1 MREHGQLIN
10 RALPAHLRARSLDR
24 SRYDTRWALRR
35 PDGVIR
41 GWADM
46 AIETSE
52 HGAMIPLRRWID
64 GQQLAKDSGNPYLI
78 FGRFGDNTYVARHDE
93 VAEHLLGGRAELEPC
108 IFIPIRMFDTSA
120 MAKLSSERGAASSA
134 SCR

>member
-1 MREHGQLIN
+1 MKQHGIAIN
-10 RALPAHLRARSLDR
+10 GVLPQGLRAKALDR
-24 SRYDTRWALRR
+24 QRYDTRWALRR

-46 AIETSE
+46 AIQTNAD
-52 HGAMIPLRRWID
+52 GAMIPLRRWMD

-78 FGRFGDNTYVARHDE
+78 FGRFGDMTYVARHDE
-93 VAEHLLGGRAELEPC
+93 VAEQLLGGRAELEPC

-120 MAKLSSERGAASSA
+120 MAKLSSERGSASSA